1 MTPPWSGPVQTAWKA
16 CFWIG
21 STLVLLAVTGG
32 IWKTD
37 LKVEN
42 PQFLPTILFTG
53 IALLIVPAVVAILEA
68 LKDYSFK
75 NASYGTGNHRLQSNI
90 QRTAT

>member
-1 MTPPWSGPVQTAWKA
+1 MQTAWKA

-37 LKVEN
+37 LKVAN
-42 PQFLPTILFTG
+42 PQFLLPTLIVG
-53 IALLIVPAVVAILEA
+53 IGLLCVPAVVAILEA
-68 LKDYSFK
+68 VGTYPGKRTH
-75 NASYGTGNHRLQSNI
+75 AST
-90 QRTAT
+90 